1 MTKVVVTRQIP
12 GNSIVQLQ
20 QIGYEVTV
28 GSQDRSMTREE
39 LLKAVI
45 GADAVLTQLQ
55 DKVDEQFL
63 ATAGPQLK
71 IVANYAVGFDNFD
84 LKAIQAHNV
93 IATNTPDVLTEAVA
107 EHTLALMLSIAR
119 RIVEADIIA
128 HKQNQEFGPEV
139 LLGTELKGKILGILG
154 TGRIGSRVA
163 EMARAI
169 GMEIYYYDIKQN
181 PDLETKLQAK
191 FIPDPKELLKQADF
205 VSIHVPLLDSTFH
218 LINQDTL
225 SLMKPTA
232 YLINTSRGA
241 VVDEQALTEALKN
254 RQIRGAA
261 IDVCEHEPKMCPGLE
276 SLMNIIV
283 TPHIASATW
292 EARTAMSDLAVE
304 NIIQV
309 LSGYPPVTEVK
320 G

>member
-1 MTKVVVTRQIP
+1 MAKVVVTRQIP
-12 GNSIVQLQ
+12 GDGVAQLQ
-20 QIGYEVTV
+20 QMGYEVV
-28 GSQDRSMTREE
+28 IGPQDRPMNRDE
-39 LLKAVI
+39 LLRSIV

-55 DKVDEQFL
+55 DKVDEEFL
-63 ATAGPQLK
+63 TTAGAQLK

-84 LKAIQAHNV
+84 LKSIQSHNV
-93 IATNTPDVLTEAVA
+93 VATNTPDVLTEAVA
-107 EHTLALMLSIAR
+107 EHTLTLMLSIAR

-163 EMARAI
+163 EMAKAI
-169 GMEIYYYDIKQN
+169 GMEIFYYDVKQN
-181 PDLETKLQAK
+181 PDLEAKLGAK
-191 FIPDPKELLKQADF
+191 FIPSLPDLLKQADF

-218 LINQDTL
+218 LINKDTL
-225 SLMKPTA
+225 ALMKPTA

-241 VVDEQALTEALKN
+241 VVDEEALTESLKN
-254 RQIRGAA
+254 HQIRGAA
-261 IDVCEHEPKMCPGLE
+261 LDVCEHEPKLCPGLE
-276 SLMNIIV
+276 SLMNVIV

-292 EARTAMSDLAVE
+292 EARTAMGDLAVK

-309 LSGYPPVTEVK
+309 LSGQPPVTPVK